1 MFATEQSNSGITAL
15 LGPTNTGKTHRAV
28 ERMLEHQ
35 SGMIGLPLR
44 LLAREVYDR
53 MTARIGER
61 AVALVTG
68 EEKRVPRHP
77 RYWVCTVEAMPM
89 DRDVDF
95 LAVDEIQLG
104 TNRERGHIFTDRLL
118 HARGRLETWFLGS
131 ETVRP
136 LLERLLPTARVRN
149 HPRLSQLRGMAPSG
163 LSGLPKRS
171 AVVAFSSQRVYEIA
185 ERIRNKHGGAALVLG
200 ALSPRTR
207 NAQVALYQS
216 GEVDYLV
223 ATDAIGMGL
232 NLDIR
237 HVAFADL
244 TKFDGRESRA
254 LELAELAQIAGR
266 AGRYLDDGS
275 FGVLA
280 PLGPLSLSS
289 MRALERHR
297 FPAETQLYWRNSRLN
312 LTSIDAL
319 VASLRDSPPRRELR
333 SIEPAA
339 DHRSLLALCTKPK
352 ILGIATTP
360 ERIALLWEICQ
371 IPDYPQLLFEL
382 HIKLLEEVFVQL
394 TGPHQRLDESW
405 IDALLRRIDH
415 VDGDIETLMGHIA
428 SIRTWNYVSQHPQWV
443 DHALQLAERTRDIED
458 RLSDA
463 LHARLVARFV
473 ERRRGYSPSV
483 QAAPASLRPGQK
495 QHPFAQLLATHG
507 MVQQA
512 LLDPL
517 AEQARYTDRLVEA
530 PHEQFH
536 VDVAGRLFFEERR
549 VGTLL
554 AGTDLLHPDVQV
566 RLEPDPGRGACAR
579 VQRRLLAFCRDLV
592 EQLLLP
598 LRKGVRAELS
608 GAARGLM
615 YQLEQGLGT
624 VSVAGCQHQL
634 ADLGPRERQVLAS
647 LGLRYGQSF
656 LYVRRLLDA
665 NATALRLALVAPH
678 WSLELAKAEELVTRI
693 SCPSAGNLPSA
704 LVTAIGFAQIGPLLL
719 RVDSFERLESSLRN
733 CGQSGSFQA
742 PRDLPTRLHCAP
754 ECIAPLLTALGYQR
768 QLDGRWAGS
777 KQVLERRGD
786 VQRRRRR
793 TRPNRRG
800 NDPVH
805 SPTDSSSEV

>member
-1 MFATEQSNSGITAL
+1 
-15 LGPTNTGKTHRAV
+15 
-28 ERMLEHQ
+28 
-35 SGMIGLPLR
+35 MIGLPLR

-53 MTARIGER
+53 MTARIGEH

-77 RYWVCTVEAMPM
+77 RYWICTVEAMPM
-89 DRDVDF
+89 DRNVDF

-136 LLERLLPTARVRN
+136 LVERLLPTARVRN
-149 HPRLSQLRGMAPSG
+149 HPRLSKLNGTPPSG
-163 LSGLPKRS
+163 LSSLPKRS

-185 ERIRNKHGGAALVLG
+185 ERIRHKHGGAALVLG

-280 PLGPLSLSS
+280 PLGPLGFSS

-297 FPAETQLYWRNSRLN
+297 FPAETQLYWRNSRLD
-312 LTSIDAL
+312 LSSVEAL

-339 DHRSLLALCTKPK
+339 DHRALLALCAKPS
-352 ILGIATTP
+352 IQGIATTP
-360 ERIALLWEICQ
+360 ERLALLWEICQ

-382 HIKLLEEVFVQL
+382 HVKLLEEVFVQL
-394 TGPHQRLDESW
+394 TGPRQRLDETW

-415 VDGDIETLMGHIA
+415 VEGDIETLMGHIA
-428 SIRTWNYVSQHPQWV
+428 EIRTWNYVSQHPQWV
-443 DHALQLAERTRDIED
+443 DNARQLADRTRDIED

-473 ERRRGYSPSV
+473 ERRRGFSQSII
-483 QAAPASLRPGQK
+483 AAPSGLRPGQK

-507 MVQQA
+507 LAQPT
-512 LLDPL
+512 LLEPL
-517 AEQARYTDRLVEA
+517 AEQARFTDRLVEA
-530 PHEQFH
+530 PHEQFQ
-536 VDVAGRLFFEERR
+536 VDVAGRLTFEARR

-554 AGTDLLHPDVQV
+554 AGTDLLHPEVQV

-598 LRKGVRAELS
+598 LRKGDQAAFS
-608 GAARGLM
+608 GAARGLL

-624 VSVAGCQHQL
+624 VRIAGCQGQL
-634 ADLGPRERQVLAS
+634 AELGPHERQVLAS

-665 NATALRLALVAPH
+665 KAIAQRLALVAPH
-678 WSLELAKAEELVTRI
+678 WSLDLMKAAALTTCIAR
-693 SCPSAGNLPSA
+693 PNPANLPA
-704 LVTAIGFAQIGPLLL
+704 VLLTAVGFTEAGPLLL
-719 RVDSFERLESSLRN
+719 RVDSFERLVSELRN
-733 CGQSGSFQA
+733 CARAGSFQA
-742 PRDLPTRLHCAP
+742 PRDLPTRLHCEP
-754 ECIAPLLTALGYQR
+754 EDIAQLLTALGYQ
-768 QLDGRWAGS
+768 QQGDGRWAGR
-777 KQVLERRGD
+777 QRPLERHGD
-786 VQRRRRR
+786 ARRRRR
-793 TRPNRRG
+793 ARPYRPG
-800 NDPVH
+800 NERVH
-805 SPTDSSSEV
+805 SPTDSSSEA